1 MKNNLSISLVL
12 SGILCSCLD
21 AQVMDIGT
29 NFYRDYLD
37 LAQNKGIFKAT
48 DAPLEFTQRNGTK
61 FTFDKIP
68 NNNARNNKGN
78 FTALGRNF
86 VVTATHVENGTNAV
100 DYNEKRGV
108 FGNTKYEYLTRYSS
122 TSTSKVYNTETT
134 YLRTTKFI
142 VEGSVDPIDIPD
154 LEISPASYND
164 QDIAEIEVRKIENY
178 FKAIKNSGGA
188 NGNDIFAYQAGIGLL
203 SLEKPRIDPITGN
216 PTGGYDTIVDKDGTN
231 NQTLGASL
239 NNINIINSVAYKKKI
254 SLLGDGNEVNG
265 IYVLPFTN
273 DNFRNKLYIGDS
285 GSGFFVYDTL
295 KNKWVLVGVTSVA
308 NGTQNYASIVTARD
322 FNDYKKEYENLVSGV
337 NVLGSALVQNK
348 DNIFS
353 SANGSNIML
362 NSNLDLGHGGI
373 VVNSGDFTLNSTNGS
388 KIAKFAGFDIAGG
401 ASLNLNVVSD
411 TSVHKLGKGSL
422 IVSSS
427 GNKPL
432 RLGEGVVELR
442 ALNAFDKI
450 YLTSGRG
457 LLRLGVNESLNDK
470 IFFGNGGG
478 ALDLNGFDQT
488 FNNISA
494 NSSDAKI
501 TNKNPQ
507 RATLAINGESGKD
520 TIFHANIDKNI
531 ELKHSGQG
539 KELVFDGG
547 FDIDGALSL
556 ENAKVTLQ
564 GHPKT
569 HAIGDA
575 SVLTPLA
582 KSKIAAAGLS
592 EPVYMDLTRPSTLSQ
607 PDWDE
612 RKFSA
617 KDGIKLKSSEL
628 TIGKDAKLNGDITA
642 KNSVINLSG
651 ELTHYID
658 KFDGSNTYDDGLKYR
673 QDVQSGNLLVKDVK
687 FDNKIVMDSDS
698 LLRVGGGATKLK
710 ELVINGK
717 DTPLAKDVLLGDG
730 KFEIENLE
738 VSGAQKLGFEP
749 DSVVKKSLKIKSFGS
764 ENEPV
769 LDFKKVLTLG
779 AGMKFDVDFT
789 AALKGGMAL
798 DKTYTLVSAQSI
810 INEGAIFNNEQKLG
824 DLFMTYTISDGKIVM
839 KLSDKKGENPAV
851 SSNVVQERV
860 SKFSQREN
868 KILSMLKGTPE
879 FVQAISSGDDEALRK
894 LAQKADKDMR
904 EISTS
909 SLKMSIKAL
918 QNSNELMNSRL
929 FQVTQLRAKADISQF
944 KLAGLESD
952 IMPSAKMAYEAAE
965 ASRERNNF
973 WANVNGAYFKDKKS
987 DGDLKFYGTN
997 IGYDRGYDEFIL
1009 GVSAGVSKAKFSSN
1023 VLKDDAKIYSF
1034 GAYGLFERGAH
1045 EIQSNLNFA
1054 FINSKRSLDEAQK
1067 ASAKGRG
1074 ILSSNYYKYKIS
1086 LSKSGEYE
1094 QSIKPLLA
1102 LELGANG
1109 IDGFKNDRYDQKSIN
1124 DFNVA
1129 VAAGVEYALNS
1140 DKNAFSVQF
1149 LVKQSV
1155 YNSEDKSYVSLNNSN
1170 EYVDYKLDNNKLS
1183 YKLTLNSDTK
1193 LSENLV
1199 LSSQLSGMLD
1209 NDKNYGI
1216 SGGLKIEYKF

>member
-12 SGILCSCLD
+12 SSILYSCLD

-61 FTFDKIP
+61 ITFDKIP

-78 FTALGRNF
+78 FTSLGRSF
-86 VVTATHVENGTNAV
+86 VVTANHTLLASAATNFNEN
-100 DYNEKRGV
+100 RGW
-108 FGNTKYEYLTRYSS
+108 FGNTLYEYATNS
-122 TSTSKVYNTETT
+122 TQKLYGADTT
-134 YLRTTKFI
+134 YLRTSKYI
-142 VEGSVDPIDIPD
+142 VEGQIDPLDVPN
-154 LEISPASYND
+154 LEISSQD
-164 QDIAEIEVRKIENY
+164 QTKDEANAKKIEDR
-178 FKAIKNSGGA
+178 FRDIKNSGGA
-188 NGNDIFAYQAGIGLL
+188 SGENILAYEAGTGSLA
-203 SLEKPRIDPITGN
+203 LEKPKSDSDGFAEVMSATEFEN
-216 PTGGYDTIVDKDGTN
+216 QNIVN
-231 NQTLGASL
+231 NALGASV
-239 NNINIINSVAYKKKI
+239 NEIGVAYSAVYKSHYSSVSKPGVYLFMT
-254 SLLGDGNEVNG
+254 SNRG
-265 IYVLPFTN
+265 
-273 DNFRNKLYIGDS
+273 FRNRLLPGDS
-285 GSGFFVYDTL
+285 GSGFFVYDTVAQ
-295 KNKWVLVGVTSVA
+295 KWVLVGVLTGVED
-308 NGTQNYASIVTARD
+308 NKNYASIVTARD

-353 SANGSNIML
+353 SANGSNITL

-373 VVNSGDFTLNSTNGS
+373 VVNSGDLTLNSTNGS

-427 GNKPL
+427 GNKTL

-450 YLTSGRG
+450 YITSGRG
-457 LLRLGVNESLNDK
+457 LLRLGVNENLNDK

-488 FNNISA
+488 FDNISA

-501 TNKNPQ
+501 TNENSQ

-520 TIFHANIDKNI
+520 TIFHASIDKNI

-539 KELVFDGG
+539 NELVFDGG

-582 KSKIAAAGLS
+582 KSKMAAAGLS
-592 EPVYMDLTRPSTLSQ
+592 EPAYMDLTRPSTLSQ

-673 QDVQSGNLLVKDVK
+673 QDIESKNLLVKDVK

-730 KFEIENLE
+730 KFEVENLE

-749 DSVVKKSLKIKSFGS
+749 DSLIKKSLKIKSFGS

-789 AALKGGMAL
+789 AVLKGGMVL
-798 DKTYTLVSAQSI
+798 DKTYTLVSAQNI

-824 DLFMTYTISDGKIVM
+824 DLFMTYAISDGKIVM

-851 SSNVVQERV
+851 SSNVVQESV

-879 FVQAISSGDDEALRK
+879 FVQAISSGDDEVLRK
-894 LAQKADKDMR
+894 LAQKADKDMK

-952 IMPSAKMAYEAAE
+952 IMPSAKIAYEAAE

-973 WANVNGAYFKDKKS
+973 WANVNGAYFKDRQS

-1009 GVSAGVSKAKFSSN
+1009 GVSAGVSKAKFSSDI
-1023 VLKDDAKIYSF
+1023 LKDDAKIYSF
-1034 GAYGLFERGAH
+1034 GVYGLFERGAH

-1067 ASAKGRG
+1067 ASVKGRG
-1074 ILSSNYYKYKIS
+1074 ILSGNYYKYKIS
-1086 LSKSGEYE
+1086 LSKSGEFE

-1109 IDGFKNDRYDQKSIN
+1109 IDGFKNDRYDQKSVN

-1140 DKNAFSVQF
+1140 EKNAFSVQF

>member
-1 MKNNLSISLVL
+1 MKNNLSISLVV
-12 SGILCSCLD
+12 SSILCSCLD

-48 DAPLEFTQRNGTK
+48 DAPLEFTQRNGAK
-61 FTFDKIP
+61 FTFNKIP

-78 FTALGRNF
+78 FTSLGRNF
-86 VVTATHVENGTNAV
+86 VVTANHTLLASAATNFNEN
-100 DYNEKRGV
+100 RGW
-108 FGNTKYEYLTRYSS
+108 FGNTLYEYATNS
-122 TSTSKVYNTETT
+122 TQKLYGADTT
-134 YLRTTKFI
+134 YLRTSKYI
-142 VEGSVDPIDIPD
+142 VEGQIDPLDVPN
-154 LEISPASYND
+154 LEISSQD
-164 QDIAEIEVRKIENY
+164 QTKDEANAKKIEDR
-178 FKAIKNSGGA
+178 FRDIKNSGGA
-188 NGNDIFAYQAGIGLL
+188 SGENILAYEAGTGSLA
-203 SLEKPRIDPITGN
+203 LEKPKS
-216 PTGGYDTIVDKDGTN
+216 DTDGFAEVMSATEFENQNIVN
-231 NQTLGASL
+231 NALGASV
-239 NNINIINSVAYKKKI
+239 NEIGVAYSAVYKSHYSSVSKPGVYLFMT
-254 SLLGDGNEVNG
+254 SNRG
-265 IYVLPFTN
+265 
-273 DNFRNKLYIGDS
+273 FRNRLLPGDS
-285 GSGFFVYDTL
+285 GSGFFVYDAVAQ
-295 KNKWVLVGVTSVA
+295 KWVLVGVLTGVED
-308 NGTQNYASIVTARD
+308 NKNYASIVTERD

-353 SANGSNIML
+353 SANGSNITL
-362 NSNLDLGHGGI
+362 STNLDLGHGGI
-373 VVNSGDFTLNSTNGS
+373 VVNSGDLTLNSTNGS
-388 KIAKFAGFDIAGG
+388 KIAKFAGFDIARG
-401 ASLNLNVVSD
+401 ASLNLNVTSD
-411 TSVHKLGKGSL
+411 TSVHKVGKGSL

-457 LLRLGVNESLNDK
+457 LLRLGVNENLNDK

-478 ALDLNGFDQT
+478 ALDINGFDQT
-488 FNNISA
+488 FDNISA

-501 TNKNPQ
+501 TNANSQ
-507 RATLAINGESGKD
+507 RATLTINGESGKD
-520 TIFHANIDKNI
+520 TIFHASIDKNI
-531 ELKHSGQG
+531 ELRHSGQD

-582 KSKIAAAGLS
+582 KDKIAAAGLS
-592 EPVYMDLTRPSTLSQ
+592 EPAYMDLTRPSTLSQ

-617 KDGIKLKSSEL
+617 KDGIKLDLSEL

-673 QDVQSGNLLVKDVK
+673 QDVQSGSLLVKDVK

-698 LLRVGGGATKLK
+698 LLKVGGGATKLK

-717 DTPLAKDVLLGDG
+717 DTPLAKNVLLGDG
-730 KFEIENLE
+730 KFEVENLE

-749 DSVVKKSLKIKSFGS
+749 DSVVKKGLKIKSFGS
-764 ENEPV
+764 ENEPI

-789 AALKGGMAL
+789 AALKGGMSL

-824 DLFMTYTISDGKIVM
+824 DLFMTYAINGGKIEM

-851 SSNVVQERV
+851 SPNIAQERV

-879 FVQAISSGDDEALRK
+879 FAQAISSGDDEALRK
-894 LAQKADKDMR
+894 LAQKADKDMK

-973 WANVNGAYFKDKKS
+973 WANVNGAYFKDKIS

-1034 GAYGLFERGAH
+1034 GAYGLFERGPH

-1067 ASAKGRG
+1067 ASVKGRG

-1086 LSKSGEYE
+1086 LSKSGEYK

-1183 YKLTLNSDTK
+1183 YKLTLNSETK

>member
-12 SGILCSCLD
+12 SSILCSCLD

-48 DAPLEFTQRNGTK
+48 DAPLEFTQRNGAK
-61 FTFDKIP
+61 FTFNKIL

-86 VVTATHVENGTNAV
+86 VVTANHTLLASAATNFNEN
-100 DYNEKRGV
+100 RGW
-108 FGNTKYEYLTRYSS
+108 FGNTLYEYATNS
-122 TSTSKVYNTETT
+122 TQKLYGADTT
-134 YLRTTKFI
+134 YLRTSKYI
-142 VEGSVDPIDIPD
+142 VEGQIDPLDVPN
-154 LEISPASYND
+154 LEISSQD
-164 QDIAEIEVRKIENY
+164 QAKDEANANKIEGR
-178 FKAIKNSGGA
+178 FRDIKNSGGA
-188 NGNDIFAYQAGIGLL
+188 SGENILAYEAGTGSLA
-203 SLEKPRIDPITGN
+203 LEKPKSDSDGFAEVMSATEFEN
-216 PTGGYDTIVDKDGTN
+216 QNIVN
-231 NQTLGASL
+231 NALGASV
-239 NNINIINSVAYKKKI
+239 NEIGVAYSAVYKSHYSSVSKPGVYLFMT
-254 SLLGDGNEVNG
+254 SNRG
-265 IYVLPFTN
+265 
-273 DNFRNKLYIGDS
+273 FRNRLLPGDS
-285 GSGFFVYDTL
+285 GSGFFVYDTVAQ
-295 KNKWVLVGVTSVA
+295 KWVLVGVLTGVED
-308 NGTQNYASIVTARD
+308 NKNYASIVTARD
-322 FNDYKKEYENLVSGV
+322 FNDYKQEYENLVSGV
-337 NVLGSALVQNK
+337 NVLGNALVQNK

-353 SANGSNIML
+353 SVNGSNITL

-373 VVNSGDFTLNSTNGS
+373 VVNSGDLTLNSTNGS

-432 RLGEGVVELR
+432 RLGEGVVKLR

-450 YLTSGRG
+450 YITSGRG
-457 LLRLGVNESLNDK
+457 LLRLGVNENLNDK

-501 TNKNPQ
+501 TNENSQ

-520 TIFHANIDKNI
+520 TIFHASIDKNI

-539 KELVFDGG
+539 KELIFDGG

-564 GHPKT
+564 GHPKM

-592 EPVYMDLTRPSTLSQ
+592 EPAYMDLTRPSTLSQ

-673 QDVQSGNLLVKDVK
+673 QDIESKNLLVKDVK

-730 KFEIENLE
+730 KFEVENLE

-749 DSVVKKSLKIKSFGS
+749 DSLIKKSLKIKSFGS

-798 DKTYTLVSAQSI
+798 DKTYTLVSAQNI

-824 DLFMTYTISDGKIVM
+824 DLFMTYAISDGKIVM

-894 LAQKADKDMR
+894 LAQKADKDMK

-909 SLKMSIKAL
+909 SLKVSIKAL

-973 WANVNGAYFKDKKS
+973 WANVNGAYFKDQKS

-1009 GVSAGVSKAKFSSN
+1009 GVSAGGSKAKFSSDI
-1023 VLKDDAKIYSF
+1023 LKDDAKIYSF

-1067 ASAKGRG
+1067 ASVKGRG

-1086 LSKSGEYE
+1086 LSKSGEFE

>member
-12 SGILCSCLD
+12 SSILCSCLD

-48 DAPLEFTQRNGTK
+48 DAPLEFTQRNGAK
-61 FTFDKIP
+61 FTFNKIP

-86 VVTATHVENGTNAV
+86 VVTANHTLLASAATNFNEN
-100 DYNEKRGV
+100 RGW
-108 FGNTKYEYLTRYSS
+108 FGNTLYEYATNS
-122 TSTSKVYNTETT
+122 TQKLYGADTT
-134 YLRTTKFI
+134 YLRTSKYI
-142 VEGSVDPIDIPD
+142 VEGQIDPLDVPN
-154 LEISPASYND
+154 LEISSQD
-164 QDIAEIEVRKIENY
+164 QAKDEANAKKIEDR
-178 FKAIKNSGGA
+178 FRDIKNSGGA
-188 NGNDIFAYQAGIGLL
+188 SGENILAYEAGTGSLA
-203 SLEKPRIDPITGN
+203 LEKPKSDSDGFAEVMSATEFEN
-216 PTGGYDTIVDKDGTN
+216 QNIVN
-231 NQTLGASL
+231 NALGASV
-239 NNINIINSVAYKKKI
+239 NEIGVAYSAVYKSHYSSVSKPGVYLFMT
-254 SLLGDGNEVNG
+254 SNRG
-265 IYVLPFTN
+265 
-273 DNFRNKLYIGDS
+273 FRNRLLPGDS
-285 GSGFFVYDTL
+285 GSGFFVYDTVAQ
-295 KNKWVLVGVTSVA
+295 KWVLVGVLTGVED
-308 NGTQNYASIVTARD
+308 NKNYASIVTARD

-353 SANGSNIML
+353 SANGSNITL
-362 NSNLDLGHGGI
+362 STNLDLGHGGI
-373 VVNSGDFTLNSTNGS
+373 VVNSGDLTLNSTNGS
-388 KIAKFAGFDIAGG
+388 NIAKFAGFDIAGG
-401 ASLNLNVVSD
+401 ASLNLNVTSD

-442 ALNAFDKI
+442 ALNTFDKI

-457 LLRLGVNESLNDK
+457 LLRLGVNENLNDK

-488 FNNISA
+488 FDNISA

-501 TNKNPQ
+501 TNENPQ

-520 TIFHANIDKNI
+520 TIFHASIDKNI

-547 FDIDGALSL
+547 FDIDGVLSL

-564 GHPKT
+564 GHPKA

-582 KSKIAAAGLS
+582 KSKIATAGLS
-592 EPVYMDLTRPSTLSQ
+592 EPAYMDLARPSTLSQ

-628 TIGKDAKLNGDITA
+628 TIGKDAKLNSDITA

-673 QDVQSGNLLVKDVK
+673 QDIENKNLLVKDVK

-698 LLRVGGGATKLK
+698 LLRVGGGVTKLK

-717 DTPLAKDVLLGDG
+717 DTPLAKDVFLGDG
-730 KFEIENLE
+730 KFEVENLE

-749 DSVVKKSLKIKSFGS
+749 DSLIKKSLKIKSFGS
-764 ENEPV
+764 ENEPI

-789 AALKGGMAL
+789 AALKGSMAL
-798 DKTYTLVSAQSI
+798 DKTYTLVNAQNI

-824 DLFMTYTISDGKIVM
+824 DLFMTYAISDGKIVM

-851 SSNVVQERV
+851 SSNVVQERI

-909 SLKMSIKAL
+909 ALKVSMKAL

-952 IMPSAKMAYEAAE
+952 IMPSAKMVYEAAE

-973 WANVNGAYFKDKKS
+973 WANVNGAYFKDQKS

-1067 ASAKGRG
+1067 ASVKGRG

-1086 LSKSGEYE
+1086 LSKSGEFE

-1102 LELGANG
+1102 LEFGANG
-1109 IDGFKNDRYDQKSIN
+1109 IDGFKNDRYHQKSVN

-1140 DKNAFSVQF
+1140 EKNAFSVQF

-1155 YNSEDKSYVSLNNSN
+1155 YNSEDKSYVSLNNSS

-1199 LSSQLSGMLD
+1199 LSSQISGMLD

>member
-12 SGILCSCLD
+12 SSILCSCLD

-61 FTFDKIP
+61 FTFNKIP

-78 FTALGRNF
+78 FTSLGRNF
-86 VVTATHVENGTNAV
+86 VVTANHTLLASAATNFNEN
-100 DYNEKRGV
+100 RGW
-108 FGNTKYEYLTRYSS
+108 FGNTLYEYATNS
-122 TSTSKVYNTETT
+122 TQKLYGADTT
-134 YLRTTKFI
+134 YLRTSKYI
-142 VEGSVDPIDIPD
+142 VEGQIDPLDVPN
-154 LEISPASYND
+154 LEISSQD
-164 QDIAEIEVRKIENY
+164 QAKDEANANKIEDR
-178 FKAIKNSGGA
+178 FRDIKNSGGA
-188 NGNDIFAYQAGIGLL
+188 SGENILAYEAGTGSLA
-203 SLEKPRIDPITGN
+203 LEKPKSDSDGFAEVMSATEFEN
-216 PTGGYDTIVDKDGTN
+216 QNIVN
-231 NQTLGASL
+231 NALGASV
-239 NNINIINSVAYKKKI
+239 NEIGVAYSAVYKSHYSSVSKPGVYLFMT
-254 SLLGDGNEVNG
+254 SNRG
-265 IYVLPFTN
+265 
-273 DNFRNKLYIGDS
+273 FRNRLLPGDS
-285 GSGFFVYDTL
+285 GSGFFVYDTVAQ
-295 KNKWVLVGVTSVA
+295 KWVLVGVLTGVED
-308 NGTQNYASIVTARD
+308 NKNYASIVTARD

-353 SANGSNIML
+353 SANGSNITL

-373 VVNSGDFTLNSTNGS
+373 VVNSGDLMLNSTNGS
-388 KIAKFAGFDIAGG
+388 NIAKFAGFDIAGG

-450 YLTSGRG
+450 YITSGRG
-457 LLRLGVNESLNDK
+457 LLRLGVNENLNDK

-488 FNNISA
+488 FDNISA

-501 TNKNPQ
+501 TNENSQ
-507 RATLAINGESGKD
+507 MATLKINGESGKD
-520 TIFHANIDKNI
+520 TIFHASIDKNI

-539 KELVFDGG
+539 KELIFDGG

-592 EPVYMDLTRPSTLSQ
+592 EPAYMDLTRPSTLFQ

-673 QDVQSGNLLVKDVK
+673 QDIESKNLLVKDVK

-698 LLRVGGGATKLK
+698 LLRVGGGTTKLK

-730 KFEIENLE
+730 KFEVENLE

-749 DSVVKKSLKIKSFGS
+749 DSLIKKSLKIKSFGS
-764 ENEPV
+764 ENEPA

-798 DKTYTLVSAQSI
+798 DKTYTLVSAQNI

-824 DLFMTYTISDGKIVM
+824 DLFMTYAISDGKIVM

-879 FVQAISSGDDEALRK
+879 FVQAISSGDDETLRK

-909 SLKMSIKAL
+909 SLKMSMKAL

-965 ASRERNNF
+965 ARRERNNF
-973 WANVNGAYFKDKKS
+973 WANVNGAYFKDRQS

-1009 GVSAGVSKAKFSSN
+1009 GVSAGVSKAKFSSDI
-1023 VLKDDAKIYSF
+1023 LKDDAKIYSF

-1067 ASAKGRG
+1067 ASVKGRG

-1129 VAAGVEYALNS
+1129 VAAGLEYALNS
-1140 DKNAFSVQF
+1140 DKNAFSMQF

-1155 YNSEDKSYVSLNNSN
+1155 YNSEYKSYVSLNNSS

>member
-12 SGILCSCLD
+12 SSILCSCLD

-61 FTFDKIP
+61 FTFNKIP

-78 FTALGRNF
+78 FTALGRSF
-86 VVTATHVENGTNAV
+86 VVTANHTLLASAATNFNEN
-100 DYNEKRGV
+100 RGW
-108 FGNTKYEYLTRYSS
+108 FGNTLYEYATNS
-122 TSTSKVYNTETT
+122 TQKLYGADTT
-134 YLRTTKFI
+134 YLRTSKYI
-142 VEGSVDPIDIPD
+142 VEGQIDPLDVPN
-154 LEISPASYND
+154 LEISSQD
-164 QDIAEIEVRKIENY
+164 QTKDEANANKIEDR
-178 FKAIKNSGGA
+178 FRDIKNSGGA
-188 NGNDIFAYQAGIGLL
+188 SGENILAYEAGTGSLA
-203 SLEKPRIDPITGN
+203 LEKPKSDSDGFAEVMSATEFEHQN
-216 PTGGYDTIVDKDGTN
+216 IVN
-231 NQTLGASL
+231 NALGASV
-239 NNINIINSVAYKKKI
+239 NEIGVAYSAVYKSHYSSVSKPGVYLFMT
-254 SLLGDGNEVNG
+254 SNRG
-265 IYVLPFTN
+265 
-273 DNFRNKLYIGDS
+273 FRNRLLPGDS
-285 GSGFFVYDTL
+285 GSGFFVYDTVAQ
-295 KNKWVLVGVTSVA
+295 KWVLVGVLTGVED
-308 NGTQNYASIVTARD
+308 NKNYASIVTARD

-337 NVLGSALVQNK
+337 NVLGSVLVQNK

-353 SANGSNIML
+353 SANGSNITL

-401 ASLNLNVVSD
+401 ASLNLNVTSD

-457 LLRLGVNESLNDK
+457 LLRLGVNENLNDK

-488 FNNISA
+488 FDNISA

-501 TNKNPQ
+501 TNENPQ
-507 RATLAINGESGKD
+507 RATLKINGESGKD
-520 TIFHANIDKNI
+520 TIFHASIDKNI

-651 ELTHYID
+651 ELAHYID

-673 QDVQSGNLLVKDVK
+673 QDIESKNLLVKDVK

-730 KFEIENLE
+730 KFEVENLE

-810 INEGAIFNNEQKLG
+810 INEGAIFNNKQKLG
-824 DLFMTYTISDGKIVM
+824 DLFMTYAISDGKIVM

-851 SSNVVQERV
+851 SSNVVQERA

-879 FVQAISSGDDEALRK
+879 FVQAISSGDDGALRK
-894 LAQKADKDMR
+894 LAQKADKEMK

-909 SLKMSIKAL
+909 ALKVSIKAL

-973 WANVNGAYFKDKKS
+973 WANVNGAYFKDKIS

-1009 GVSAGVSKAKFSSN
+1009 GVSAGVSKAKFSSDI
-1023 VLKDDAKIYSF
+1023 LKDDAKIYSF
-1034 GAYGLFERGAH
+1034 GAYGLFERGPH

-1054 FINSKRSLDEAQK
+1054 FINSKRSLDESQK
-1067 ASAKGRG
+1067 ASVKGRG

-1086 LSKSGEYE
+1086 LSKSGEFE

-1109 IDGFKNDRYDQKSIN
+1109 INGFKNDRYDQKSIN

-1129 VAAGVEYALNS
+1129 VATGVEYALSS

-1155 YNSEDKSYVSLNNSN
+1155 YNSEDKSYVSLNNSS

-1183 YKLTLNSDTK
+1183 YKFTLNSDTK

>member
-12 SGILCSCLD
+12 SSILCSCLD

-48 DAPLEFTQRNGTK
+48 DAPLEFAQRNGTK
-61 FTFDKIP
+61 FTFNKIP

-78 FTALGRNF
+78 FTSLGRNF
-86 VVTATHVENGTNAV
+86 VVTANHTLLASAATNFNEN
-100 DYNEKRGV
+100 RGW
-108 FGNTKYEYLTRYSS
+108 FGNTLYEYATNS
-122 TSTSKVYNTETT
+122 TQKLYGADTT
-134 YLRTTKFI
+134 YLRTSKYI
-142 VEGSVDPIDIPD
+142 VEGQIDPLDVPN
-154 LEISPASYND
+154 LEISSQD
-164 QDIAEIEVRKIENY
+164 QTKDEANAKKIEDR
-178 FKAIKNSGGA
+178 FRDIKNSGGA
-188 NGNDIFAYQAGIGLL
+188 SGENILAYEAGTGSLA
-203 SLEKPRIDPITGN
+203 LEKPKS
-216 PTGGYDTIVDKDGTN
+216 DTDGFAEVMSATEFENQNIVN
-231 NQTLGASL
+231 NALGASV
-239 NNINIINSVAYKKKI
+239 NEIGVAYSAVYKSHYSSVSKPGVYLFMT
-254 SLLGDGNEVNG
+254 SNRG
-265 IYVLPFTN
+265 
-273 DNFRNKLYIGDS
+273 FRNRLLPGDS
-285 GSGFFVYDTL
+285 GSGFFVYDTVAQ
-295 KNKWVLVGVTSVA
+295 KWVLVGVLTGVED
-308 NGTQNYASIVTARD
+308 NKNYASIVTARD

-353 SANGSNIML
+353 SANGSNITL

-373 VVNSGDFTLNSTNGS
+373 VVNSGDLTLNSTNGS

-411 TSVHKLGKGSL
+411 TSVHKIGKGSL

-457 LLRLGVNESLNDK
+457 LLRLGVNENLNDK

-488 FNNISA
+488 FDNISA

-501 TNKNPQ
+501 TNANSQ
-507 RATLAINGESGKD
+507 RATLTINGESGKD
-520 TIFHANIDKNI
+520 TIFHASIDKNI
-531 ELKHSGQG
+531 ELRHSGQG

-564 GHPKT
+564 GHPKM

-592 EPVYMDLTRPSTLSQ
+592 EPAYMDLTRPSTLSQ

-673 QDVQSGNLLVKDVK
+673 QDIESKNLLVKDVK

-717 DTPLAKDVLLGDG
+717 GTPLAKDVLLGDG
-730 KFEIENLE
+730 KFEVENLE

-749 DSVVKKSLKIKSFGS
+749 DSLIKKSLKIKSFGS

-798 DKTYTLVSAQSI
+798 DKTYTLVSAQNI

-824 DLFMTYTISDGKIVM
+824 DLFMTYAISDGKIVM

-894 LAQKADKDMR
+894 LVKKADKEMN
-904 EISTS
+904 EISAS
-909 SLKMSIKAL
+909 SLKVSIKAL

-929 FQVTQLRAKADISQF
+929 FQITQLRAKADISEF

-973 WANVNGAYFKDKKS
+973 WANVNGVYFKDRQS

-1009 GVSAGVSKAKFSSN
+1009 GVSAGVSKSKFSSN
-1023 VLKDDAKIYSF
+1023 MLKDDAKIYSF
-1034 GAYGLFERGAH
+1034 GAYGLFERGPH

-1054 FINSKRSLDEAQK
+1054 FINSKRSLYERQK
-1067 ASAKGRG
+1067 ASIKGRG
-1074 ILSSNYYKYKIS
+1074 ILSSNYYKYKIL

-1109 IDGFKNDRYDQKSIN
+1109 IDGFKDDRYDQKSIN

-1129 VAAGVEYALNS
+1129 VAAGVEYALS
-1140 DKNAFSVQF
+1140 SEKNAFSVQF

-1193 LSENLV
+1193 LSKNLV